1 MIAAKTILNV
11 FIKGRLNLNEHLSVI
26 LNNVKETIYQR
37 IQTTTQTLL
46 LKFQIDF

>member
-1 MIAAKTILNV
+1 M
-11 FIKGRLNLNEHLSVI
+11 NERLSVM

-37 IQTTTQTLL
+37 IQTTTQTSS